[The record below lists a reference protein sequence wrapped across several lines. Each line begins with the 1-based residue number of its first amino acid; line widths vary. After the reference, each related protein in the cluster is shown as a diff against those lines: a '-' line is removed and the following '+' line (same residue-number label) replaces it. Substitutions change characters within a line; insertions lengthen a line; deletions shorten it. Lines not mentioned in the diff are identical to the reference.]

1 MKLIRQFSNDTRG
14 ATAVEFA
21 LILVPLILLIFGL
34 IEFGRAIHVR
44 NAMDNAI
51 DHGQRMII
59 IDPSVSTPDLT
70 TRIRQNFAAGDA
82 QALAV
87 SVTDTTSSGTNYR
100 LINLTYN
107 IELLLPFTLGRD
119 IELQMNRQVVVP

>member
-1 MKLIRQFSNDTRG
+1 MKRIRQFGDDTRG

-59 IDPSVSTPDLT
+59 IDPSVSNPDLT
-70 TRIRQNFAAGDA
+70 TRIRQNFLAGDP
-82 QALAV
+82 QGLAV
-87 SVTDTTSSGTNYR
+87 SVTDTTSSGTSYR